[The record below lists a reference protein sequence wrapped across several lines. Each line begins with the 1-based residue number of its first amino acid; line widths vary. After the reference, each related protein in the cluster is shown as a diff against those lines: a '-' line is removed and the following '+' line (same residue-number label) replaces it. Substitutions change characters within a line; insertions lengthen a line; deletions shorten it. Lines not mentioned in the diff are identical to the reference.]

1 MRVPKRRG
9 EELERASRE
18 QDNYMTPAKRDRL
31 RQTLRDIEEK
41 QLPQA
46 REDLRV
52 AREMGD
58 LSENAAYSEAKGR
71 TLRLTGR
78 IHSINERIRNA
89 ILIEKGSDDGKVS
102 IGCTVTVTVNGKQR
116 VYEVLGSQET
126 APSDGRIS
134 YKSPLGAALL
144 GHSAGD
150 EVTVETNGRKITY
163 HIDEVE

>member
-18 QDNYMTPAKRDRL
+18 EDNYMTAAKRDRL
-31 RQTLRDIEEK
+31 RKTLRDIEEV

-71 TLRLTGR
+71 TLRLTAR
-78 IHSINERIRNA
+78 VHSLGERIRNA
-89 ILIEKGSDDGKVS
+89 IIIEQGSDDGTVC
-102 IGCTVTVTVNGKQR
+102 IGCTVTVTVNGKR
-116 VYEVLGSQET
+116 RTYEVLGSQET

-134 YKSPLGAALL
+134 YRSPLGAALL
-144 GHSAGD
+144 GHAAGD
-150 EVTVETNGRKITY
+150 EVSIDANGRRITY
-163 HIDEVE
+163 RIEAVE

>member
-9 EELERASRE
+9 EELERASHE
-18 QDNYMTPAKRDRL
+18 QDNYMTASKRDRL
-31 RQTLRDIEEK
+31 RKTLRDIEDV

-46 REDLRV
+46 RENLRV

-71 TLRLTGR
+71 VLRLTGR
-78 IHSINERIRNA
+78 IHSINERIRSA

-102 IGCTVTVTVNGKQR
+102 IGCTVVVTVNGKR
-116 VYEVLGSQET
+116 RTYEILGSQET

-134 YKSPLGAALL
+134 YKSPLGAALM
-144 GHSAGD
+144 GHVAGD
-150 EVTVETNGRKITY
+150 EVIIDANGKKVAY

>member
-9 EELERASRE
+9 EELHRAAQE
-18 QDNYMTPAKRDRL
+18 NDNYMTAAKRDRL
-31 RQTLRDIEEK
+31 KDTLRDIETR

-46 REDLRV
+46 QEDLRV

-71 TLRLTGR
+71 TLRLTAR

-89 ILIEKGSDDGKVS
+89 VIIEQGSDDGKVC
-102 IGCTVTVTVNGKQR
+102 IGCTVTVTVNGAER
-116 VYEVLGSQET
+116 TYEILGSQET
-126 APSDGRIS
+126 DPSKGRVS

-144 GHSAGD
+144 GKAAGD
-150 EVTVETNGRKITY
+150 EVVVEANGRKIVY
-163 HIDEVE
+163 RIVSVE